1 MNFTSGLGKACL
13 GFVTCRER
21 VSSSGL
27 KRKSACQPRSSVGR
41 AAGLVADRISMVQG
55 LRSRNMVAAL
65 HSGSLSLRLRVGLC
79 FYDLICAIVGVWGG
93 GVRKQMPLVKIILG

>member
-1 MNFTSGLGKACL
+1 
-13 GFVTCRER
+13 
-21 VSSSGL
+21 
-27 KRKSACQPRSSVGR
+27 
-41 AAGLVADRISMVQG
+41 
-55 LRSRNMVAAL
+55 MVAAL